1 MHKTRRSTG
10 SAYFGGDLRNFFAP
24 GGDLITINVF
34 LSIVF
39 SIPGTSTLTAT
50 TATATAAE
58 RERERERGRLASVDA
73 TEEGG
78 KEGREGENAF

>member
-50 TATATAAE
+50 TATATATAAE
-58 RERERERGRLASVDA
+58 RERERERGRLAS
-73 TEEGG
+73 EEGG